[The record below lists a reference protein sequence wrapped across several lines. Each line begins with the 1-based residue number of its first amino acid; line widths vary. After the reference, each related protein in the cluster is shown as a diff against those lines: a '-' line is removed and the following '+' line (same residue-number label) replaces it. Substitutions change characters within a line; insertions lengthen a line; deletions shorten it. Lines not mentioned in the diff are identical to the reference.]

1 MVRDSASGLCA
12 TAFLWKDLPM
22 HVSAWPAVWSLYCTW
37 NGRNISHHSRCMAP
51 TSPKAAT
58 QLDFF
63 DVLFFIMHAPTPSC
77 PAPSFVNSVT
87 LLLCLWAMMMY
98 FSCLPHLCLFYSSDI
113 FTFCCNWV
121 SIFCTSPGEQL
132 RQLGALC
139 DWFCCEFC
147 MFRFSFFFPLYVCIF
162 IFYFLFFIIIMYRH
176 WILMMKPIAHLWYE
190 ETHDSICT

>member
-1 MVRDSASGLCA
+1 MIRDSASGLCA

-98 FSCLPHLCLFYSSDI
+98 FSCLPHLRLFSSSDI

-121 SIFCTSPGEQL
+121 SIFTCHLHITG
-132 RQLGALC
+132 GTIKTVG
-139 DWFCCEFC
+139 
-147 MFRFSFFFPLYVCIF
+147 RFVWLILLWVLHVFFFPH
-162 IFYFLFFIIIMYRH
+162 FFFFFFFF
-176 WILMMKPIAHLWYE
+176 
-190 ETHDSICT
+190 